1 MRTLA
6 LLLVGLLLCNQA
18 AFGETWRTDFN
29 KRSIELSEILSGGPP
44 KDGIPAIDKPKFIPA
59 KQAKSW
65 LHDKEPVIAIIINGE
80 ARAYPLQILIWHE
93 IVNDTVQN
101 VPISVTFCPLCNA
114 SLVFKRQLGDRVLDF
129 GTTGRLRNSDM
140 VMYDRQTETWWQQF
154 TGEAIVGELLG
165 SKLNELPA
173 QIISYAEFVRVYPD
187 AKLLSNDTGYN
198 RDYGRNPYRGYD
210 RVGNSPFL
218 LDAPTDPRLPAMQ
231 RVLAVSHAG
240 QNKLYPFS
248 ALNGS
253 NIFEEHFNGMDLVI
267 FTHQNTLSVLDSE
280 QIKNSRNIISANAF
294 NRKVNNQTLSF
305 RSAGGGI
312 EDIQTK
318 SSWNLLGVAVSG
330 PLAGQRLQPLPG
342 GVHFA
347 FAWLAF
353 KPDSV
358 IYNVER

>member
-1 MRTLA
+1 MRTLF
-6 LLLVGLLLCNQA
+6 LLLASLLLCNQTVSA
-18 AFGETWRTDFN
+18 ETWVTDFD

-59 KQAKSW
+59 KQAQTW
-65 LHDKEPVIAIIINGE
+65 LHDKEPVIAIIVNGE

-165 SKLNELPA
+165 SRLTEIPA
-173 QIISYAEFVRVYPD
+173 QIISYAEFVRIYPD
-187 AKLLSNDTGYN
+187 AKLLSKDTGYN

-218 LDAPTDPRLPAMQ
+218 LDAPTDPRLPAMR
-231 RVLAVSHAG
+231 RVLAVSHKN
-240 QNKLYPFS
+240 QNKLYPFNE
-248 ALNGS
+248 LDNHR
-253 NIFEEHFNGMDLVI
+253 ILEDHFNGIDLVI
-267 FTHQNTLSVLDSE
+267 FTHQNTLSVLDAE
-280 QIKNSRNIISANAF
+280 RIKNSHNIISANAF
-294 NRKVNNQTLSF
+294 MRKVNGKTLSF
-305 RSAGGGI
+305 QLGTQGI
-312 EDIQTK
+312 KDEQTG
-318 SSWNLLGVAVSG
+318 SSWNTLGVATHG
-330 PLAGQRLQPLPG
+330 PLLGQRLQPLPG

-347 FAWLAF
+347 FAWLVF
-353 KPDSV
+353 KPDTE
-358 IYNVER
+358 IYIPKQ